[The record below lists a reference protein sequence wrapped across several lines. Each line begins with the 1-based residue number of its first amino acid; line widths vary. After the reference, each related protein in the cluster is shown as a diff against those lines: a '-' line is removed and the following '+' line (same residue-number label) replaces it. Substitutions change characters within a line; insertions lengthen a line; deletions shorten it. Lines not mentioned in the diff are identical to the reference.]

1 MTPFSKIEEYA
12 SQHHGGLKA
21 LNKKLTKPKS
31 KQAIKAQADNLWLSA
46 ASKGVFQAGFNW
58 QIVEN
63 KWPHFE
69 THYKQ
74 FDLAF
79 CRSRSDEQLEA
90 IMKKEGLVKNWQK
103 TRTIQKNADFFYQL
117 SQEHGSLGAYF
128 SQWNTENY
136 CNNLQYIM
144 KNGARLG
151 GKTAQIFLRRMGVDS
166 FVFSNDVIRALQLAE
181 VLDKAPSSKKAWLS
195 FQDAI
200 NTWRAE
206 SKRSLNEISQILAY
220 SIG

>member
-1 MTPFSKIEEYA
+1 
-12 SQHHGGLKA
+12 
-21 LNKKLTKPKS
+21 
-31 KQAIKAQADNLWLSA
+31 
-46 ASKGVFQAGFNW
+46 
-58 QIVEN
+58 
-63 KWPHFE
+63 
-69 THYKQ
+69 
-74 FDLAF
+74 
-79 CRSRSDEQLEA
+79 
-90 IMKKEGLVKNWQK
+90 
-103 TRTIQKNADFFYQL
+103 
-117 SQEHGSLGAYF
+117 
-128 SQWNTENY
+128 
-136 CNNLQYIM
+136 M